1 MRLRERRPMVEQ
13 KGTTVQ
19 DHPHWRDHLTA
30 IQATQRILKLAR
42 KTQRL
47 IHVLHITTAEEMQIL
62 AQHKDVATVEVTP
75 QHLTLHAP
83 DCYERLGSFAQMN
96 PPIRAN
102 SHQEALWRAVRD
114 GTVTVIGSDHAPH
127 TKEEK
132 ARPYPNSPSGMPG
145 VQTTLPL
152 MLNHVNQGRLS
163 IQRLVELLCHAPARI
178 YGMVGKGWM
187 SPGFDGDLT
196 LVDMGAK
203 RTIRHEQ
210 MASRWAILSTD
221 GGPWMTHC
229 NHHSGSNRDE
239 RRRTYRAAWRRTSA
253 FRGS

>member
-1 MRLRERRPMVEQ
+1 
-13 KGTTVQ
+13 
-19 DHPHWRDHLTA
+19 
-30 IQATQRILKLAR
+30 
-42 KTQRL
+42 
-47 IHVLHITTAEEMQIL
+47 MQIL

-83 DCYERLGSFAQMN
+83 DCYDRLGSFAQMN
-96 PPIRAN
+96 PPIRAK

-127 TKEEK
+127 TKDEK

-203 RTIRHEQ
+203 RTIQHEQ
-210 MASRWAILSTD
+210 MASRCGWTPFDGMEVHGWPTATIIRGRIVMREDELIDNLAENLCVSWLLKPSPLNPQEAVTARPGLESISCLSYTRMD
-221 GGPWMTHC
+221 RW
-229 NHHSGSNRDE
+229 GS
-239 RRRTYRAAWRRTSA
+239 
-253 FRGS
+253 